1 MILLSRN
8 DGYNFGKAPIV
19 DSTPAVHADCKG
31 ELVLFGTREKVST
44 PPTGQPERRVAD
56 RFPIERELRY
66 KVLNKKFSNESGEGR
81 TVNISSSGILF
92 ATNEV
97 LLPGR
102 KIEVSLSWPA
112 QLNEKCALKL
122 VARGKVVRYER
133 GMAALA
139 IQQYE
144 FRTQRLAALASQESA

>member
-1 MILLSRN
+1 MFGSR
-8 DGYNFGKAPIV
+8 DKA
-19 DSTPAVHADCKG
+19 SA
-31 ELVLFGTREKVST
+31 
-44 PPTGQPERRVAD
+44 PPPGQAERRRAD

-66 KVLNKKFSNESGEGR
+66 KVLNKKFNDEAGTGR
-81 TVNISSSGILF
+81 TINISSSGILF

-144 FRTQRLAALASQESA
+144 FRTQRLSGGITPAQENT